1 MRKFYF
7 TIITLVALL
16 CVTVS
21 ASATPFKAVYL
32 ELTVNETGRGKVY
45 MKTEDPD
52 NPQTRKSEDAVIKCV
67 IGENGNDTLRLEVQ
81 SADTVALFQAHTQPL
96 RPGRYFVV
104 PYATNGVGTAT
115 GDTLWVVM
123 P

>member
-1 MRKFYF
+1 MKHLPLLLLLFGAMAACHPEDRSGEQPLPPTVRMVDYQV
-7 TIITLVALL
+7 VADSCLL
-16 CVTVS
+16 TGEVT
-21 ASATPFKAVYL
+21 ASPNSRVR
-32 ELTVNETGRGKVY
+32 ERGFHY
-45 MKTEDPD
+45 
-52 NPQTRKSEDAVIKCV
+52 
-67 IGENGNDTLRLEVQ
+67 GNDTLRLEVQ

-115 GDTLWVVM
+115 GDTLWFVM

>member
-1 MRKFYF
+1 MKNLPLFLLLIGAMAACNPEDRSGEQPLPP
-7 TIITLVALL
+7 TVRLVDCQVVADSCLMTGE
-16 CVTVS
+16 VT
-21 ASATPFKAVYL
+21 ASPNSRVR
-32 ELTVNETGRGKVY
+32 ERGFHY
-45 MKTEDPD
+45 
-52 NPQTRKSEDAVIKCV
+52 
-67 IGENGNDTLRLEVQ
+67 GNDTLRLEVQ